1 MIQFRPIWPL
11 GRCFQVGSRA
21 AICPAIARQQFAIC
35 AEECYNWPL
44 GRGLLKKAR
53 FWIGIVISI
62 IALGF
67 AFRQVDFRQVWAAL
81 ITANY
86 WLLLASL
93 VPLVLFLVLR
103 SYRWRLLFYPQQGL
117 HILNLFAVI
126 NIGYLLSNIFP
137 ARLGDVARAYLIGDT
152 EEVNRAGAFSTIVAE
167 RVLDALCAVGGF
179 FIVLPFAPL
188 PQWMVRSGMIIGA
201 AALVAVIVF
210 VVLVRR
216 REWTL
221 RLLDRILCAVHW
233 PDCETMTRFWGRL
246 ASRTRMHFLAG
257 LPWVDRSDLESF
269 AGSLIDG
276 FSGITTLRLGPRIL
290 LWSIAIWGVISAFY
304 WIVLLAFDPAQPFV
318 AGLAV
323 ASITALG
330 MTIPASPGYI
340 GVFEFLTRET
350 MVLFGMAPGPALSY
364 ALVAHALVYIVYT
377 LLGLASMLQQNLTYT
392 EIQARISSEAQ
403 TSS

>member
-1 MIQFRPIWPL
+1 MEHLHYTKFFRGCQI
-11 GRCFQVGSRA
+11 GKRNCQA
-21 AICPAIARQQFAIC
+21 TAIARQQFANC
-35 AEECYNWPL
+35 VEQCYNGPL
-44 GRGLLKKAR
+44 GRGLLKKKR
-53 FWIGIVISI
+53 FWIGIAISI

-67 AFRQVDFRQVWAAL
+67 AFRQVDFGQVWAAV
-81 ITANY
+81 TGANY

-93 VPLVLFLVLR
+93 VPLLLFLVLR
-103 SYRWRLLFYPQQGL
+103 AFRWRLLFYPQQGL
-117 HILNLFAVI
+117 HIRNLFAVI
-126 NIGYLLSNIFP
+126 NIGYLLSNVFP

-152 EEVNRAGAFSTIVAE
+152 EEVSRASAFSTIVAE

-188 PQWMVRSGMIIGA
+188 PEWMIRSGMVIGV
-201 AALVAVIVF
+201 AALVAVAVF

-221 RLLDRILCAVHW
+221 RLLDRILRAVHW

-246 ASRTRMHFLAG
+246 AERTRIRFLAG
-257 LPWVDRSDLESF
+257 LPWAERADLERLAS
-269 AGSLIDG
+269 SLIDG
-276 FSGITTLRLGPRIL
+276 FSGITTLRLGPRL
-290 LWSIAIWGVISAFY
+290 VLWSIAIWAVISAFY
-304 WIVLLAFDPAQPFV
+304 WLVLLAFDPGQSYV

-350 MVLFGMAPGPALSY
+350 MVLFGMTPELGLSY
-364 ALVAHALVYIVYT
+364 ALVAHAIVYTVYT
-377 LLGLASMLQQNLTYT
+377 LLGLVSMFQQNLTYT
-392 EIQARISSEAQ
+392 ELQERITAEAQ